1 MDLGVVFPQLEIGS
15 DPAVIRRYA
24 RTVEELGFD
33 HLLAYDH
40 VLGANPDR
48 EGGWEGPYDVYDSF
62 HEPLTLFG
70 YLAGVTGTLELVT
83 GILILPQRQTVLAAK
98 QAAQV
103 DLLNDGRFRMG
114 VAVGWNP
121 IEYRALGQDF
131 ETRGERLDDQIRLMR
146 RLWTEEVVDEEDRW
160 HRVPDA
166 GLTLLPR
173 QRPIPVWIGGMSE
186 AAKRRAAR
194 LGDGWLPRTPAEE
207 TEKHLEEL
215 DRYLEE
221 EGRSREAVGLNGRL
235 GLFEFEEPEWADQL
249 ARWRALGA
257 THVSVDTMYMGLD
270 RPADHLDALERFMNQ
285 VS

>member
-15 DPAVIRRYA
+15 DPDTIRRYA
-24 RTVEELGFD
+24 RTVETLGFD

-40 VLGANPDR
+40 VLGANPERD
-48 EGGWEGPYDVYDSF
+48 GGWEGPYDVHDSF

-70 YLAGVTGTLELVT
+70 YLAGVTDALELVT

-131 ETRGERLDDQIRLMR
+131 GTRGERLDDQVGLMR
-146 RLWTEEVVDEEDRW
+146 QLWTQTVVDHEDRW

-173 QRPIPVWIGGMSE
+173 QRPIPVWVGGMSE
-186 AAKRRAAR
+186 AARRRAAR
-194 LGDGWLPRTPAEE
+194 LGDGWMPRTPAGE
-207 TEKHLEEL
+207 TEEHLEDL
-215 DRYLEE
+215 DRFLAE
-221 EGRSREAVGLNGRL
+221 EGRSRDEVGVNGRI
-235 GLFEFEEPEWADQL
+235 GFAEFDEAAWSDQL
-249 ARWRALGA
+249 ARWNELGA

-270 RPADHLDALERFMNQ
+270 YPDEHLEVLERFMKH
-285 VS
+285 VE